1 MDAARIN
8 RFHLADLER
17 RYAAVQREVSD
28 EQARNEMLAEIEAE
42 HAKLTADLPSEAD
55 KAKEALALQLEQK
68 AAKLEAAEKAK
79 RLLEGVDENDPA
91 QLRLAAKSLREQIQ
105 EAPSVLVEKKV
116 ETVAPTAD
124 PVPEADSPA
133 DPSLGEKFVQWLKS

>member
-1 MDAARIN
+1 MTTRAEHLEYVARMAE
-8 RFHLADLER
+8 LG
-17 RYAAVQREVSD
+17 EVSD
-28 EQARNEMLAEIEAE
+28 EWIVEQVRIGTARPTAE
-42 HAKLTADLPSEAD
+42 
-55 KAKEALALQLEQK
+55 Q
-68 AAKLEAAEKAK
+68 EAAEKQAAQLEAK
-79 RLLEGVDENDPA
+79 AAQLEAEQKAQEVLKDIDQGDPA

>member
-42 HAKLTADLPSEAD
+42 HARLTADLPSEVD

-68 AAKLEAAEKAK
+68 AAKLEAEQKAAEVLKD
-79 RLLEGVDENDPA
+79 VDQSDPA
-91 QLRLAAKSLREQIQ
+91 QLRLAAEALRQS
-105 EAPSVLVEKKV
+105 ASNNADAKKLN
-116 ETVAPTAD
+116 E
-124 PVPEADSPA
+124 
-133 DPSLGEKFVQWLKS
+133 